1 MTVTFQGHEHGMVNA
16 DRMESFLRYVERAL
30 LFRKP
35 SIPQRVALGLVRL
48 LRPGVV
54 TTRETL
60 RRHMHDHIRVSVR
73 AYNDDDP
80 DQYRRLTFG
89 DWWMRQGLLVALG
102 QAGYVVTDVD
112 PDVVIHLHGHAMEL
126 PERAVKVL
134 WVHDNPDTLNS
145 DLLSRYDHVF
155 CASEMLAARLR
166 SLGTPAVALGLA
178 TAFRPRTVSLRFQ
191 VVFVG
196 NARLS
201 GHRPVIDDLGASVR
215 ELKVWG
221 GRFHDLPEGVW
232 MGDYAEYHDL
242 PDIYGASV
250 ISLNDHYPA
259 MIEAGIVSPR
269 VYDILASGGFC
280 ISDANPG
287 LTEVFGDAVP
297 QYRSPHELRE
307 LVRHFLEHPA
317 ARLPLMAAG
326 QKIAAAS
333 TWADRVR
340 TLMRP
345 VRVGHAVLS
354 TDGTARSGSPP
365 RWSGVRPV
373 SNGDRG

>member
-1 MTVTFQGHEHGMVNA
+1 MTFASGHEHGMVNP
-16 DRMESFLRYVERAL
+16 DRMESILRYVERAL
-30 LFRKP
+30 LFRRP
-35 SIPQRVALGLVRL
+35 SIPQRVVLGLVRI

-54 TTRETL
+54 ATRETY

-73 AYNDDDP
+73 AYNDDDA

-112 PDVVIHLHGHAMEL
+112 PDVVIHLHGQAMEL

-134 WVHDNPDTLNS
+134 WIHDNPDKLTP
-145 DLLSRYDHVF
+145 DLLARYDHVF
-155 CASEMLAARLR
+155 CASEILAARLR
-166 SLGTPAVALGLA
+166 SLGTPAVSLSLA
-178 TAFRPRTVSLRFQ
+178 TALRPRTVSLRFQ

-196 NARLS
+196 NARLT
-201 GHRPVIDDLGASVR
+201 GHRPVIDDLGPSAS
-215 ELKVWG
+215 ELKIWG
-221 GRFHDLPEGVW
+221 GRFRDLPEGVW
-232 MGDYAEYHDL
+232 MGNYVEYHDL

-259 MIEAGIVSPR
+259 MAEAGIVSPR

-280 ISDANPG
+280 VSDANPG

-307 LVRHFLEHPA
+307 LVQHFLDHPEE
-317 ARLPLMAAG
+317 RLPLMAAG
-326 QKIAAAS
+326 REIALAS
-333 TWADRVR
+333 TWADRAR
-340 TLMRP
+340 SLMAP
-345 VRVGHAVLS
+345 VRVEDALR
-354 TDGTARSGSPP
+354 AA
-365 RWSGVRPV
+365 VRPT
-373 SNGDRG
+373 GP